1 MEQDIG
7 LEENLMR
14 KNLRNKLSLS
24 YICLTMICVAFISI
38 LSHFFLENQ
47 FRNYVIQER
56 ERENKI
62 IVSAISQQ
70 YRDSENF
77 NVDAIQ
83 SIGIGAIENGLF
95 ITVKDASNKVLW
107 DAETYNN
114 IKCEEVKNRLI
125 STMETLFPK
134 WKGEYAKDEYPI
146 VKNSNKAGTIYIG
159 HYGPFY
165 YDENDIMY
173 SKTLNKILIGVGL
186 ASLCCALIL
195 GLIMAEGLSR
205 PILKVINIAEMI
217 SKGDYS
223 QKIEKKS
230 NIEEIDKLTTTIN
243 SLGYSLNEQEKLRQR
258 LTRDVS
264 HELRTPLST
273 LQSHMEALI
282 DGIWEPTPDRI
293 ISCHEE
299 ILRLKRLVG
308 DLEKLAQYE
317 SENLIL
323 NKTKFNIGEVVKNIV
338 LNFEKEFLNK
348 GVSLIFREKDII
360 SYLDKDK
367 ISQVVVNL
375 ISNSLKYTSK
385 DGRVEVKILED
396 EKYIKLS
403 VSDTGIGI
411 SQDDL
416 FYVFERFYRADES
429 RNKLTGGAGI
439 GLTISK
445 SIVEA
450 HGGNITV
457 DSIIGKGTNFV
468 VKIPKIV

>member
-1 MEQDIG
+1 MK
-7 LEENLMR
+7 R
-14 KNLRNKLSLS
+14 NLRNRLSLS
-24 YICLTMICVAFISI
+24 YIFITMICVALISI

-47 FRNYVIQER
+47 FRSYIIQQHEK
-56 ERENKI
+56 ENKI
-62 IVSAISQQ
+62 IVTAISEQ
-70 YRDSENF
+70 YTESGSF
-77 NVDAIQ
+77 NVDIIK
-83 SIGIGAIENGLF
+83 SIGATAIENGLF
-95 ITVKDASNKVLW
+95 ITVKDSSDKIIW

-114 IKCEEVKNRLI
+114 LKCEEVKTRLI

-134 WKGEYAKDEYPI
+134 WEGEYAKDEYPI
-146 VKNSNKAGTIYIG
+146 VSNSNKVGSINIG

-173 SKTLNKILIGVGL
+173 SKTLNKILIGVGI
-186 ASLCCALIL
+186 ASLCCSLIL
-195 GLIMAEGLSR
+195 GLFMAEGLSR

-223 QKIEKKS
+223 QKIKGKS

-243 SLGYSLNEQEKLRQR
+243 SLGNSLSEQEKLRQR

-282 DGIWEPTPDRI
+282 DGIWEPTTDRL
-293 ISCHEE
+293 ISCHDE

-323 NKTKFNIGEVVKNIV
+323 DKTRFNFGEVVKNIV
-338 LNFEKEFLNK
+338 FNFQKEFLNQE
-348 GVSLIFREKDII
+348 VVLDFCNKDIVVF
-360 SYLDKDK
+360 LDRDK

-375 ISNSLKYTSK
+375 ISNALKYTQK
-385 DGRVEVKILED
+385 GGRVEVQIFKD
-396 EKYIKLS
+396 NKYVKLS
-403 VSDTGIGI
+403 VKDTGIGI
-411 SQDDL
+411 SSANL
-416 FYVFERFYRADES
+416 PYVFERFYRVDES

-450 HGGNITV
+450 HGGNISV
-457 DSIIGKGTNFV
+457 KSRIEEGTEFV
-468 VKIPKIV
+468 VEIPN

>member
-1 MEQDIG
+1 
-7 LEENLMR
+7 MR

-24 YICLTMICVAFISI
+24 YIFITMICVVLISI

-62 IVSAISQQ
+62 IVAAISQQ
-70 YRDSENF
+70 YRGDKNF

-95 ITVKDASNKVLW
+95 ITVKDASNKVIW

-125 STMETLFPK
+125 STMETLFPR
-134 WKGEYAKDEYPI
+134 WEGEYAKDEYPI
-146 VKNSNKAGTIYIG
+146 ISNSNQIGTINIG

-173 SKTLNKILIGVGL
+173 SKTLNKILIGVGV
-186 ASLCCALIL
+186 ASSCCALIL

-223 QKIEKKS
+223 QKIKKKS

-243 SLGYSLNEQEKLRQR
+243 SLGHSLNEQEKLRQR

-282 DGIWEPTPDRI
+282 DGIWEPTSERLT
-293 ISCHEE
+293 SCHEE
-299 ILRLKRLVG
+299 IIRLKRLVG

-317 SENLIL
+317 SENLKL
-323 NKTKFNIGEVVKNIV
+323 NKTEFNIGEVVKNIV

-348 GVSLIFREKDII
+348 EVTLNYYDKDII
-360 SYLDKDK
+360 VCLDKDK
-367 ISQVVVNL
+367 ISQVIVNL
-375 ISNSLKYTSK
+375 ISNALKYTSK
-385 DGRVEVKILED
+385 GGKVEVQIFED
-396 EKYIKLS
+396 NQYTKLS
-403 VSDTGIGI
+403 VNDNGIGI
-411 SQDDL
+411 SEIDL
-416 FYVFERFYRADES
+416 PNIFERFYRVDES

-450 HGGNITV
+450 HKGNIMV
-457 DSIIGKGTNFV
+457 DSNIGKGTEFV
-468 VKIPKIV
+468 VKLPKAM

>member
-1 MEQDIG
+1 
-7 LEENLMR
+7 MR
-14 KNLRNKLSLS
+14 KNLRNRLSLS
-24 YICLTMICVAFISI
+24 YIFITMICVALISI

-62 IVSAISQQ
+62 IVAAISRQ
-70 YRDSENF
+70 YSDSENF
-77 NVDAIQ
+77 NVEAIQ
-83 SIGIGAIENGLF
+83 NIGAGAIENGLF
-95 ITVKDASNKVLW
+95 ITVKDASNKVIW

-114 IKCEEVKNRLI
+114 IKCEEVKTRLI
-125 STMETLFPK
+125 STMEELFPK
-134 WKGEYAKDEYPI
+134 WEGEYDKDEYPI
-146 VKNSNKAGTIYIG
+146 VNGSNKVGTISVG

-173 SKTLNKILIGVGL
+173 SKTLNKILIGVGV
-186 ASLCCALIL
+186 ASLCCALGL

-205 PILKVINIAEMI
+205 PILKVINMAEMI

-243 SLGYSLNEQEKLRQR
+243 SLGNSLHEQEKLRQR

-282 DGIWEPTPDRI
+282 DGIWEPTPERL

-317 SENLIL
+317 SENLVL
-323 NKTKFNIGEVVKNIV
+323 NKIKFNIGEVVKNIV

-348 GVSLIFREKDII
+348 GVALIFHEKDIT

-375 ISNSLKYTSK
+375 ISNALKYTPK
-385 DGRVEVKILED
+385 GGKAEVKISED

-403 VSDTGIGI
+403 VNDTGIGI

-416 FYVFERFYRADES
+416 PYVFERFYRVDES

-445 SIVEA
+445 SIVNA
-450 HGGNITV
+450 HGGSITV
-457 DSIIGKGTNFV
+457 DSIINKGTNFI
-468 VKIPKIV
+468 VKIPKVV

>member
-1 MEQDIG
+1 
-7 LEENLMR
+7 MR
-14 KNLRNKLSLS
+14 KNLRNRLSLS
-24 YICLTMICVAFISI
+24 YIFITMICVALISI

-47 FRNYVIQER
+47 FKNYVIQER

-62 IVSAISQQ
+62 IVTAISRQ
-70 YRDSENF
+70 YSNSENF
-77 NVDAIQ
+77 NVEAIQ
-83 SIGIGAIENGLF
+83 NIGAGAIENGLF
-95 ITVKDASNKVLW
+95 ITVKDASNKVIW

-114 IKCEEVKNRLI
+114 IKCEEVKTRLI
-125 STMETLFPK
+125 STMEELFPK
-134 WKGEYAKDEYPI
+134 WEGEYDKDEYPI
-146 VKNSNKAGTIYIG
+146 VNGSNKVGTISVG

-173 SKTLNKILIGVGL
+173 SKTLNKILIGVGV
-186 ASLCCALIL
+186 ASLCCALGL

-205 PILKVINIAEMI
+205 PISKVINMAEMI

-223 QKIEKKS
+223 QKIERKS

-243 SLGYSLNEQEKLRQR
+243 SLGNSLHEQEKLRQR

-282 DGIWEPTPDRI
+282 DGIWEPTPDRLV
-293 ISCHEE
+293 SCHEE

-317 SENLIL
+317 SENLVL

-348 GVSLIFREKDII
+348 GVALIFHEKDVT

-375 ISNSLKYTSK
+375 ISNALKYTPK
-385 DGRVEVKILED
+385 GGRVEVKISED

-411 SQDDL
+411 LQDDL
-416 FYVFERFYRADES
+416 PYVFERFYRVDES

-445 SIVEA
+445 SIVNA
-450 HGGNITV
+450 HGGSITV
-457 DSIIGKGTNFV
+457 DSIIDHGTNFV
-468 VKIPKIV
+468 AKVPKIV

>member
-1 MEQDIG
+1 
-7 LEENLMR
+7 MR
-14 KNLRNKLSLS
+14 KNLRNRLSLS
-24 YICLTMICVAFISI
+24 YICITMICVALISI

-47 FRNYVIQER
+47 FKNYVIQQR

-62 IVSAISQQ
+62 IVAAISQE
-70 YRDSENF
+70 YNDSENF
-77 NVDAIQ
+77 NVDAIK
-83 SIGIGAIENGLF
+83 SIGVGAIENGLF
-95 ITVKDASNKVLW
+95 ITVKDASDKIVW

-114 IKCEEVKNRLI
+114 VKCEEVKNRLI

-134 WKGEYAKDEYPI
+134 WEGEYTKDDYPI
-146 VKNSNKAGTIYIG
+146 MNKSIKVGTINIG

-165 YDENDIMY
+165 YDEDDIMY
-173 SKTLNKILIGVGL
+173 SKTLNKILVSVGI
-186 ASLCCALIL
+186 ASLCFALIL

-217 SKGDYS
+217 SKGNYS
-223 QKIEKKS
+223 QRIEKKS
-230 NIEEIDKLTTTIN
+230 NIEEIDKLTMSINTLGN
-243 SLGYSLNEQEKLRQR
+243 SLSEQEKLRQR

-282 DGIWEPTPDRI
+282 DGVWEPTPDRLV
-293 ISCHEE
+293 SCHEE

-308 DLEKLAQYE
+308 NLEKLAQYE

-348 GVSLIFREKDII
+348 EVTLNFHDIDMVVF
-360 SYLDKDK
+360 LDKDK
-367 ISQVVVNL
+367 ISQVIVNL
-375 ISNSLKYTSK
+375 ISNALKYTSK
-385 DGRVEVKILED
+385 DGTVDIKIVQD
-396 EKYIKLS
+396 DKDIKLS
-403 VSDTGIGI
+403 IKDTGIGI
-411 SQDDL
+411 SPIDL
-416 FYVFERFYRADES
+416 PYVFERFYRADES

-450 HGGNITV
+450 HGGTITV
-457 DSIIGKGTNFV
+457 NSKIGQETNFV
-468 VKIPKIV
+468 VKIPK

>member
-1 MEQDIG
+1 
-7 LEENLMR
+7 MR

-24 YICLTMICVAFISI
+24 YICLTMICVALISI

-56 ERENKI
+56 ERENRI
-62 IVSAISQQ
+62 IISAISQQ

-83 SIGIGAIENGLF
+83 SIGVGAIENGLF
-95 ITVKDASNKVLW
+95 ITVKDASNKVIW

-125 STMETLFPK
+125 STMETLFPR
-134 WKGEYAKDEYPI
+134 WEGEYSKDEYPI
-146 VKNSNKAGTIYIG
+146 VSNSNKVGTISIG

-173 SKTLNKILIGVGL
+173 SKTLNKILIGVGV

-205 PILKVINIAEMI
+205 PILNVINIAEMI

-243 SLGYSLNEQEKLRQR
+243 SLGNSLHEQEELRQR

-282 DGIWEPTPDRI
+282 DGIWEPTPDRL

-299 ILRLKRLVG
+299 IIRLKRLVG

-323 NKTKFNIGEVVKNIV
+323 NKTKFNVGDVVKNIT

-348 GVSLIFREKDII
+348 GVSLIFHEKDIT

-367 ISQVVVNL
+367 ISQVIVNL
-375 ISNSLKYTSK
+375 ISNALKYTPK
-385 DGRVEVKILED
+385 GGRVEVHISQE

-403 VSDTGIGI
+403 VIDTGIGI
-411 SQDDL
+411 SEADL
-416 FYVFERFYRADES
+416 PFVFERFYRADES

-450 HGGNITV
+450 HKGNIMVESTP
-457 DSIIGKGTNFV
+457 GNGTKFI
-468 VKIPKIV
+468 VKMPKMV

>member
-1 MEQDIG
+1 
-7 LEENLMR
+7 MR
-14 KNLRNKLSLS
+14 KNLRNRLSLS
-24 YICLTMICVAFISI
+24 YICITLICVALISI

-47 FRNYVIQER
+47 FRNYVIQQH

-62 IVSAISQQ
+62 IVGAISQQ
-70 YRDSENF
+70 YTDSGNF
-77 NVDAIQ
+77 NVDVIKN
-83 SIGIGAIENGLF
+83 IGVGAIENGLF
-95 ITVKDASNKVLW
+95 ITVKDASGNIIW

-114 IKCEEVKNRLI
+114 LKCEEVKNRLI
-125 STMETLFPK
+125 STMETLFPR
-134 WKGEYAKDEYPI
+134 WKGEYTKDEYPI
-146 VKNSNKAGTIYIG
+146 VSNSNKVGTINIG

-173 SKTLNKILIGVGL
+173 SKTLNKILLGVGIG
-186 ASLCCALIL
+186 SLCCALIL
-195 GLIMAEGLSR
+195 GLFMAEGLSR

-230 NIEEIDKLTTTIN
+230 NIEEIDKLTTSIN
-243 SLGYSLNEQEKLRQR
+243 SLGNSLSEQEKLRQR

-282 DGIWEPTPDRI
+282 DGIWEPTPDRL

-299 ILRLKRLVG
+299 IIRLKRLVG

-323 NKTKFNIGEVVKNIV
+323 NKTKFNMGEVVKNIV

-348 GVSLIFREKDII
+348 EVNLNFREKDIVI
-360 SYLDKDK
+360 CLDKDK

-375 ISNSLKYTSK
+375 ISNALKYTPK
-385 DGRVEVKILED
+385 GGRVDVRISQD
-396 EKYIKLS
+396 DKYIKLS
-403 VSDTGIGI
+403 IKDTGIGI
-411 SQDDL
+411 SSEHL
-416 FYVFERFYRADES
+416 PNVFERFYRVDES
-429 RNKLTGGAGI
+429 RNKSTGGAGI

-445 SIVEA
+445 SIIKA

-457 DSIIGKGTNFV
+457 DSKIGQGTEFI
-468 VKIPKIV
+468 VKIPKLA

>member
-1 MEQDIG
+1 
-7 LEENLMR
+7 MR
-14 KNLRNKLSLS
+14 KNLRNRLSLS
-24 YICLTMICVAFISI
+24 YIFITMICVALISI

-47 FRNYVIQER
+47 FKNYVIQER

-62 IVSAISQQ
+62 IISAISRQ
-70 YRDSENF
+70 YNGNEKF
-77 NVDAIQ
+77 NVEAIQ
-83 SIGIGAIENGLF
+83 GIGAGAIENGLF
-95 ITVKDASNKVLW
+95 ITVKDASNKVIW
-107 DAETYNN
+107 DAETYNG
-114 IKCEEVKNRLI
+114 IKCEEVKTRLI
-125 STMETLFPK
+125 NTMEKIFPR
-134 WKGEYAKDEYPI
+134 WESEYSKDEYLI
-146 VKNSNKAGTIYIG
+146 VNNSNKVGTISIG

-173 SKTLNKILIGVGL
+173 SKTLNKILIGVG
-186 ASLCCALIL
+186 AVSLCFALIL
-195 GLIMAEGLSR
+195 GLIIAEGLSR

-282 DGIWEPTPDRI
+282 DGIWEPTSERLV
-293 ISCHEE
+293 SCHEE
-299 ILRLKRLVG
+299 IIRLKRLVG

-317 SENLIL
+317 SENLVL

-348 GVSLIFREKDII
+348 GVSLIFHEKDII
-360 SYLDKDK
+360 AYLDKDK

-375 ISNSLKYTSK
+375 MSNALKYTPRN
-385 DGRVEVKILED
+385 GGVEVQVFEEETYVELRVK
-396 EKYIKLS
+396 
-403 VSDTGIGI
+403 DTGIGI
-411 SQDDL
+411 SETDL
-416 FYVFERFYRADES
+416 PYVFERFYRADES

-457 DSIIGKGTNFV
+457 DSIIGKGTKFV

>member
-1 MEQDIG
+1 
-7 LEENLMR
+7 MR
-14 KNLRNKLSLS
+14 KNLRSKLSLS
-24 YICLTMICVAFISI
+24 YIFLTLICVALISI
-38 LSHFFLENQ
+38 LSHFFLESQ
-47 FRNYVIQER
+47 FRNYVIKER

-62 IVSAISQQ
+62 VVATISQQ
-70 YRDSENF
+70 YTDNGDF
-77 NVDAIQ
+77 NVDLIK
-83 SIGIGAIENGLF
+83 SIGVGAIENGLF
-95 ITVKDASNKVLW
+95 ISVKDASGKIVW

-114 IKCEEVKNRLI
+114 LKCEEVKNRLI
-125 STMETLFPK
+125 STMETLFPT
-134 WKGEYAKDEYPI
+134 WQGVYTKDDYPI
-146 VKNSNKAGTIYIG
+146 INNSIKVGTINIG

-173 SKTLNKILIGVGL
+173 SKTLNKILIGVGIV
-186 ASLCCALIL
+186 SLCCALIL

-217 SKGDYS
+217 SKGNYS
-223 QKIEKKS
+223 QRIEKKA
-230 NIEEIDKLTTTIN
+230 NIEEIDKLITSIN
-243 SLGYSLNEQEKLRQR
+243 SIGNSLTEQEKLRQR

-282 DGIWEPTPDRI
+282 DGVWEPTPDRLT
-293 ISCHEE
+293 SCYEE

-323 NKTKFNIGEVVKNIV
+323 NKTKFNMGEVLKNIT

-348 GVSLIFREKDII
+348 EVTLNFNDKNVVA
-360 SYLDKDK
+360 YLDKDK
-367 ISQVVVNL
+367 ISQVIVNL
-375 ISNSLKYTSK
+375 ISNALKYTPK
-385 DGRVEVKILED
+385 GGKVEVQIFED
-396 EKYIKLS
+396 DQYVKLS
-403 VSDTGIGI
+403 VKDTGIGI
-411 SQDDL
+411 SEVDL
-416 FYVFERFYRADES
+416 PYVFERFYRVDES

-450 HGGNITV
+450 HKGNIIV
-457 DSIIGKGTNFV
+457 DSRIDQGTEFI
-468 VKIPKIV
+468 VKIPKVI

>member
-1 MEQDIG
+1 
-7 LEENLMR
+7 MR

-24 YICLTMICVAFISI
+24 YIFITMICVVLISI

-62 IVSAISQQ
+62 IVAAISQQ
-70 YRDSENF
+70 YRGDKNF

-95 ITVKDASNKVLW
+95 ITVKDASNKVIW

-125 STMETLFPK
+125 STMETLFPR
-134 WKGEYAKDEYPI
+134 WEGEYAKDEYPI
-146 VKNSNKAGTIYIG
+146 ISNSNQIGTINIG

-173 SKTLNKILIGVGL
+173 SKTLNKILIGVGV
-186 ASLCCALIL
+186 ASSCCALIL

-223 QKIEKKS
+223 QKIKKKS

-243 SLGYSLNEQEKLRQR
+243 SLGHSLNEQEKLRQR

-282 DGIWEPTPDRI
+282 DGIWEPTSERLT
-293 ISCHEE
+293 SCHEE
-299 ILRLKRLVG
+299 IIRLKRLVG

-317 SENLIL
+317 SENLKL
-323 NKTKFNIGEVVKNIV
+323 NKTEFNIGEVVKNIV

-348 GVSLIFREKDII
+348 EVTLNYYDKDII
-360 SYLDKDK
+360 VCLDKDK
-367 ISQVVVNL
+367 ISQVIVNL
-375 ISNSLKYTSK
+375 ISNALKYTSK
-385 DGRVEVKILED
+385 GGKVEVQIFED
-396 EKYIKLS
+396 NQYTKLS
-403 VSDTGIGI
+403 VKDNGIGI
-411 SQDDL
+411 SEIDL
-416 FYVFERFYRADES
+416 PNIFERFYRVDES

-450 HGGNITV
+450 HKGNIMV
-457 DSIIGKGTNFV
+457 DSNIGKGTEFV
-468 VKIPKIV
+468 VKLPKAM

>member
-1 MEQDIG
+1 
-7 LEENLMR
+7 MR
-14 KNLRNKLSLS
+14 KNLRNRLSLS
-24 YICLTMICVAFISI
+24 YIFITMICVALISI

-62 IVSAISQQ
+62 IVEDISRQ
-70 YRDSENF
+70 YSDSENF
-77 NVDAIQ
+77 NVEAIQ
-83 SIGIGAIENGLF
+83 NIGAGAIEKGLF
-95 ITVKDASNKVLW
+95 ITVKDASNKVIW

-114 IKCEEVKNRLI
+114 IKCEEVKTRLI
-125 STMETLFPK
+125 STMEELFPK
-134 WKGEYAKDEYPI
+134 WEGEYDKDEYPI
-146 VKNSNKAGTIYIG
+146 VNGSNKIGTISIG

-173 SKTLNKILIGVGL
+173 SKTLNKILIGVGV

-243 SLGYSLNEQEKLRQR
+243 SLGHSLNEQEKLRQR
-258 LTRDVS
+258 LTKDVS

-282 DGIWEPTPDRI
+282 DGIWEPTPERLT
-293 ISCHEE
+293 SCHEE
-299 ILRLKRLVG
+299 IIRLKRLVG

-317 SENLIL
+317 SENLVL

-348 GVSLIFREKDII
+348 GVALIFHEKDIT

-375 ISNSLKYTSK
+375 ISNALKYTPK
-385 DGRVEVKILED
+385 GGRVEVKISED

-403 VSDTGIGI
+403 VNDTGIGI

-416 FYVFERFYRADES
+416 PYVFERFYRVDES

-445 SIVEA
+445 SIVNA
-450 HGGNITV
+450 HGGSITV
-457 DSIIGKGTNFV
+457 DSIINQGTNFV
-468 VKIPKIV
+468 AKVPKTV

>member
-1 MEQDIG
+1 MK
-7 LEENLMR
+7 
-14 KNLRNKLSLS
+14 KNLRNRLSLS
-24 YICLTMICVAFISI
+24 YIFITMICVALISI
-38 LSHFFLENQ
+38 LSKFFLENQ
-47 FRNYVIQER
+47 FKNYVIQER
-56 ERENKI
+56 QRENKI

-70 YRDSENF
+70 YKDSENF
-77 NVDAIQ
+77 NIDAIQ
-83 SIGIGAIENGLF
+83 SIGASAIESGLF
-95 ITVKDASNKVLW
+95 ITVKNESNKVIW

-125 STMETLFPK
+125 TTMETLFPK

-146 VKNSNKAGTIYIG
+146 LNNSNKIGTIYIG

-173 SKTLNKILIGVGL
+173 SKTLNKILIGVGIV
-186 ASLCCALIL
+186 SLCCALLL

-223 QKIEKKS
+223 QKIDKKS

-282 DGIWEPTPDRI
+282 DGIWEPTPERL

-299 ILRLKRLVG
+299 IIRLKRLVG

-338 LNFEKEFLNK
+338 FNFEKEFLNK
-348 GVSLIFREKDII
+348 EVTLNFHDKDIVTL
-360 SYLDKDK
+360 LDKDK
-367 ISQVVVNL
+367 ITQVIVNL
-375 ISNSLKYTSK
+375 ISNALKYTPK
-385 DGRVEVKILED
+385 GGKVDINIYED
-396 EKYIKLS
+396 NNYIVLS
-403 VSDTGIGI
+403 VKDTGVGI
-411 SQDDL
+411 SSDDL
-416 FYVFERFYRADES
+416 PYVFERFYRADES

-445 SIVEA
+445 SIIEA
-450 HGGNITV
+450 HSGNITV

-468 VKIPKIV
+468 VKVPKIV

>member
-1 MEQDIG
+1 
-7 LEENLMR
+7 MR
-14 KNLRNKLSLS
+14 KNLRNRLSFS
-24 YICLTMICVAFISI
+24 YIFITMICVALISI
-38 LSHFFLENQ
+38 LSHFFLVNQ
-47 FRNYVIQER
+47 FKNYVIQER
-56 ERENKI
+56 ERDNKI
-62 IVSAISQQ
+62 IVAAISRE
-70 YRDSENF
+70 YSNSETF
-77 NVDAIQ
+77 NVEAIQ
-83 SIGIGAIENGLF
+83 NIGAGAIENGLF
-95 ITVKDASNKVLW
+95 ITVKDASNKVIW
-107 DAETYNN
+107 DAEAYNN

-125 STMETLFPK
+125 NTMEKIFPS
-134 WKGEYAKDEYPI
+134 WESEYSKDEYPI
-146 VKNSNKAGTIYIG
+146 VNNSNKVGTISIG

-165 YDENDIMY
+165 YDENEIMY
-173 SKTLNKILIGVGL
+173 SKTLNKILIGVG
-186 ASLCCALIL
+186 AVSLCCALIL

-243 SLGYSLNEQEKLRQR
+243 SLGHSLNEQEKLRQR

-282 DGIWEPTPDRI
+282 DGIWEPTPERLV
-293 ISCHEE
+293 SCHEE
-299 ILRLKRLVG
+299 IIRLKRLVG

-317 SENLIL
+317 SENLVL
-323 NKTKFNIGEVVKNIV
+323 NKTKFNIGEVVKNIA

-348 GVSLIFREKDII
+348 EVALIFHEKDIVT
-360 SYLDKDK
+360 YLDKDK
-367 ISQVVVNL
+367 VSQVIVNL
-375 ISNSLKYTSK
+375 VSNALKYTPK
-385 DGRVEVKILED
+385 DGRVEVQIFE
-396 EKYIKLS
+396 EETYIELS
-403 VSDTGIGI
+403 VKDTGIGI
-411 SQDDL
+411 SEADL
-416 FYVFERFYRADES
+416 PYVFERFYRADES

-450 HGGNITV
+450 HGGSITV
-457 DSIIGKGTNFV
+457 DSIIGKGTNLV